1 MDKQKLMKK
10 FIVTTTINPPTDALL
25 KYSKLEGWTVIVA
38 GDLKTNHDLLNNGQ
52 TKTYEKIYSNNNN

>member
-25 KYSKLEGWTVIVA
+25 KYAKLFRKPGLSYKLGQSKL
-38 GDLKTNHDLLNNGQ
+38 KR
-52 TKTYEKIYSNNNN
+52 KSKITRGFFDNAQCA